1 MTDQWSLR
9 HNAKP
14 LTPTGAFYIRRLRLN
29 RPQLIALRQA
39 RRRPIEDAER
49 ISQLELML
57 DQTRKEIS
65 SLEGRLDSLL
75 ERISRLTGLSE

>member
-1 MTDQWSLR
+1 M
-9 HNAKP
+9 
-14 LTPTGAFYIRRLRLN
+14 
-29 RPQLIALRQA
+29 RQA